1 MLLFGGARRA
11 ANRFYEHLEA
21 VRLLSATGE
30 FHVGYGW
37 PDLAA
42 LTARVRR
49 QAPYRRLLPMNAPRM
64 QLWGACLACM
74 GRPGGRATTASY

>member
-11 ANRFYEHLEA
+11 ANRFYEHLGA

-49 QAPYRRLLPMNAPRM
+49 QAP
-64 QLWGACLACM
+64 
-74 GRPGGRATTASY
+74 